1 MRNVFNNKNNKEMVF
16 SFFHECGTKNKVY
29 YTMRN
34 RVSDRGSDPPLR
46 LCCEF
51 GHEVVG
57 NLDLLEFFLDF
68 FTEFKTNHLSHS
80 DKSSGDRLKGAIET
94 WNWKESTLIMGRGS
108 RGGEGGPHE
117 FRKSINS
124 CGRAFFT
131 IPCLCVK
138 PLS

>member
-1 MRNVFNNKNNKEMVF
+1 M
-16 SFFHECGTKNKVY
+16 
-29 YTMRN
+29 
-34 RVSDRGSDPPLR
+34 
-46 LCCEF
+46 
-51 GHEVVG
+51 VG

-80 DKSSGDRLKGAIET
+80 DKSSGDRLEKLDQVDSLIKGAIET